1 MARSK
6 SKSHILELELCFDHA
21 NPSSVLKHASNS
33 ATSIYNA
40 ALGECLK
47 RYRKLCYDRR
57 YQTLQKEYKEA
68 RKNKEPLKA
77 FNERYKELFLE
88 YGYSEYSLQ
97 EYTRDIRNHHYP
109 AFGSA
114 ETQALVTRAFKA
126 VEKLRLEKAER
137 LRFHRMKAGA
147 VMKKSLLF

>member
-21 NPSSVLKHASNS
+21 NPSSVLEHASNS

-57 YQTLQKEYKEA
+57 YQTLQKEYKEVFQVLGIQIDI
-68 RKNKEPLKA
+68 KLDS
-77 FNERYKELFLE
+77 YH
-88 YGYSEYSLQ
+88 SE
-97 EYTRDIRNHHYP
+97 
-109 AFGSA
+109 SA
-114 ETQALVTRAFKA
+114 I
-126 VEKLRLEKAER
+126 
-137 LRFHRMKAGA
+137 H
-147 VMKKSLLF
+147 